1 MPNRIDDRETQQAV
15 HRVCPSC
22 FATDLL
28 TWYEPYVWSTHVLRR
43 VAAAMETGRGR
54 VVINA
59 PPRHG
64 KSVSISQVLPLWG
77 LDFDPTLRVLMTAH
91 SRELALDFGRKARN
105 EFKNNPRLTTKL
117 REDSKSAGRWN
128 TPEGGGMYCVG
139 VGGGV
144 TGFGGHLIIVDDP
157 YPSWAAAQSYR
168 YRREVQDWFTGTLY
182 NRLEPGGTIV
192 VNHTRFHPDDLSGF
206 LLGSHG
212 DEWEH
217 LCMPALA
224 EHDDPIGRFP
234 KEALCPERYSVDD
247 LVQIECASG
256 AGIFAGTYQQRPQQ
270 TSGHAVYGRFS
281 ERNYVSNQPA
291 IRKDLPI
298 ALAFD
303 WNINPGMH
311 ALVVQYDPQ
320 HDTFAVL
327 QEIHGPRMDVGAC
340 LKTFGQWM
348 ASVGGWQWTEC
359 HVFGDAS
366 GSAKSVVGG
375 QSAIEAARIGLG
387 NVGVPST
394 AIRIRIPKANPRVA
408 DRVAAVNDALCDST
422 DRPHVYLS
430 RDAAPRLV
438 IDLQSVQTDD
448 AGGLD
453 KSDPMLTH
461 PSDAFGY
468 MVHYLRP
475 LRSSKPARSESR
487 IIA

>member
-1 MPNRIDDRETQQAV
+1 MPPLARDSQLAV
-15 HRVCPSC
+15 HQSCPAL
-22 FATDLL
+22 FAADTL
-28 TWYEPYVWSTHVLRR
+28 TWFEPYVWTTHVLRR
-43 VAAAMETGRGR
+43 IATAMATGRGR
-54 VVINA
+54 VIVNA

-64 KSVSISQVLPLWG
+64 KSVAISQVLPIWALE
-77 LDFDPTLRVLMTAH
+77 FAPAHRVLVTAH
-91 SRELALDFGRKARN
+91 SRELAIDFGRKTRN
-105 EFKNNPRLTTKL
+105 EFKNNHSLTTRL

-144 TGFGGHLIIVDDP
+144 TGFGGHLIVVDDP

-192 VNHTRFHPDDLSGF
+192 VNHTRFHPEDLSGF
-206 LLGSHG
+206 LLSSHG
-212 DEWEH
+212 DKWEH
-217 LCMPALA
+217 VCMPAMA
-224 EHDDPIGRFP
+224 EHDDPIGRYP
-234 KEALCPERYSVDD
+234 KEALCPERYSAEE
-247 LVQIECASG
+247 LLRIEMASG
-256 AGIFAGTYQQRPQQ
+256 FGVFPATYQQRPQQ

-281 ERNYVSNQPA
+281 ERNYVQDQPA

-298 ALAFD
+298 SITFD

-311 ALVVQYDPQ
+311 ALVVQYDSM
-320 HDTFAVL
+320 HDTFTVL
-327 QEIHGPRMDVGAC
+327 HEIHGPRMDVGAC
-340 LKTFGQWM
+340 LKEFGRWM
-348 ASVGGWQWTEC
+348 TTNGGWQWPEC

-387 NVGVPST
+387 NVGVPSN
-394 AIRIRIPKANPRVA
+394 AVRIRIPKANPRIA
-408 DRVAAVNDALCDST
+408 DRIAAVNDALCDST
-422 DRPHVYLS
+422 GKPHVFLR
-430 RDAAPRLV
+430 RDAAHRLV
-438 IDLQSVQTDD
+438 TDFQSVQTDD

-461 PSDAFGY
+461 PSDALGY

-475 LRSSKPARSESR
+475 LRSSKPTRSESR